1 MDIQHQRCLVNVRKE
16 QGVVALLG
24 LYFCLF
30 NQYNSFFFSSS
41 SSSFHHENR
50 LERVGER
57 QQTDER
63 ELTQTSFSINITLCR
78 CSLNCVAPPLVAS
91 AQLLPGNSFI

>member
-30 NQYNSFFFSSS
+30 NQYNSFFF
-41 SSSFHHENR
+41 
-50 LERVGER
+50 
-57 QQTDER
+57 
-63 ELTQTSFSINITLCR
+63 
-78 CSLNCVAPPLVAS
+78 
-91 AQLLPGNSFI
+91 LLLLLLFIMRID